1 MFIEKLKK
9 TDQKGMYLGM
19 GPGHFLITLVVL
31 SVGATSF
38 RERSLQNMTSLEYD
52 MERLNISK
60 RREILRN
67 NFLERMNPR

>member
-1 MFIEKLKK
+1 
-9 TDQKGMYLGM
+9 M

-38 RERSLQNMTSLEYD
+38 RGRSLQNMASLEYD

-67 NFLERMNPR
+67 NFLE